1 MCYLNQYMELN
12 GMTRKQLADKSGI
25 SVVEIGRF
33 CTYPEALET
42 AKWET
47 RVAIA
52 QALGITAKELCYGKD
67 FKTRVLRSE
76 IVKAAEHLA
85 RELRKYSAEPMY
97 LDLCIFTRDAEAKT
111 EEDNCEGLPDF
122 YSIRCH
128 EASDVE
134 GIVPTMSESARMY
147 YKDDEGEEKNAR
159 VFKYHSEV

>member
-1 MCYLNQYMELN
+1 MAYLNDYMKLQ
-12 GMTRKQLADKSGI
+12 GMTRRALSEKSGV
-25 SVVEIGRF
+25 SLPRIGA
-33 CTYPEALET
+33 YVNEPELLINAG
-42 AKWET
+42 WET
-47 RVAIA
+47 KKAIA
-52 QALGITAKELCYGKD
+52 DALGITVKELLHGKD
-67 FKTRVLRSE
+67 FKTILVKTE
-76 IVKAAEHLA
+76 IRKAAEHLA